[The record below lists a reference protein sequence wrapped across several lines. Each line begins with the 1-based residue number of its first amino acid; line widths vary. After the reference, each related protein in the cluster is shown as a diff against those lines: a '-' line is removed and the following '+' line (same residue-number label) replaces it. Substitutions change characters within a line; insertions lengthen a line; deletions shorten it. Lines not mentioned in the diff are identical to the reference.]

1 MTIDF
6 DVHHERKH
14 TSSLKWSYLD
24 KLYKRDDIISMWVA
38 DSDFLSPKP
47 IIDRLIERADH
58 GIFGY
63 TAKPQAFYDS
73 FIGWVKKR
81 HNWDIKQEW
90 VIATPGIVPAINWAI
105 HALTEEGDKIII
117 QPPVYYPFFSAVTAN
132 NRELVENTLI
142 EEDDS
147 YRMDFDGLLDV
158 IDDRTKMIVLCNPH
172 NPVGRVWREEELK
185 KLGEICL
192 EKGIIILSDEIHSDL
207 VYDGHKHIP
216 IASIS
221 EKLNKITMT
230 CMAPSKTFNVAGLE
244 ASVTIISDETL
255 RNKFKTFQSS
265 IGMGMIN
272 IFGIEAF
279 TACYQEGEEWLE
291 AQLKYLKGNVDY
303 FTDFVEKNLT
313 GFKVTEMEG
322 TYLLWLDCRIL
333 DMDTEKL
340 KEFFVN
346 KVKVG
351 LVHGEMFGKSGR
363 GFMRFNIATPRKNIE
378 QVLSNLKEAC
388 TELGI

>member
-1 MTIDF
+1 
-6 DVHHERKH
+6 
-14 TSSLKWSYLD
+14 
-24 KLYKRDDIISMWVA
+24 
-38 DSDFLSPKP
+38 
-47 IIDRLIERADH
+47 
-58 GIFGY
+58 
-63 TAKPQAFYDS
+63 
-73 FIGWVKKR
+73 
-81 HNWDIKQEW
+81 
-90 VIATPGIVPAINWAI
+90 
-105 HALTEEGDKIII
+105 
-117 QPPVYYPFFSAVTAN
+117 
-132 NRELVENTLI
+132 
-142 EEDDS
+142 
-147 YRMDFDGLLDV
+147 
-158 IDDRTKMIVLCNPH
+158 
-172 NPVGRVWREEELK
+172 
-185 KLGEICL
+185 
-192 EKGIIILSDEIHSDL
+192 
-207 VYDGHKHIP
+207 
-216 IASIS
+216 
-221 EKLNKITMT
+221 
-230 CMAPSKTFNVAGLE
+230 
-244 ASVTIISDETL
+244 
-255 RNKFKTFQSS
+255 
-265 IGMGMIN
+265 MGMIN